1 MLEFFTILGIC
12 AAVLYIFVV
21 FIELLVK
28 GIE

>member
-12 AAVLYIFVV
+12 AAVLCIFV
-21 FIELLVK
+21 IIAELIVK